1 MNNELRISYSS
12 STCFKAC
19 PEKHYL
25 SYILGCR
32 PKEEGASLSF
42 GIAVD
47 EAIGMLLRAKRDNQE
62 LPKLEQVQNEFLFH
76 SEKGFEQHFDS
87 MKLRYTKAD
96 VDPKVF
102 NQEDWAT
109 ISLFEKEL
117 HCSMEEARKAFNQKS
132 FKKMSSDED
141 RMYSRLGFLSLKA
154 KGKLMIEAFYKE
166 VLPEIEEV
174 VAVQHKFEGEI
185 GGYKLI
191 GYLDLIAKMKGYEKP
206 IVLDL
211 KTAAVEY
218 EWDSIQLSD
227 QLLTYLLYVGKDL
240 DTHLAGF
247 IVLLK
252 GISTDIFCSKCGTP
266 KTSNH
271 KTCPIEINGKRCGA
285 EWTEKPKAKTQILI
299 DEVTDKKLERFEKDL
314 GNITSIMGS
323 GLRYKN
329 FGNCK
334 EYGMCNFFGACHKND
349 LDSVIWRSEEDKQT
363 FLKGE

>member
-191 GYLDLIAKMKGYEKP
+191 GYLDYMLEKKVSVQFVKENLLFKDKSNHISNLMLNMMGSFAEFEYSIIKERVIEGVKIAKAAGKYKGGTCKLTPHTKE
-206 IVLDL
+206 VLTELIKTRKSKRQMAFELGVTL
-211 KTAAVEY
+211 KT
-218 EWDSIQLSD
+218 
-227 QLLTYLLYVGKDL
+227 
-240 DTHLAGF
+240 
-247 IVLLK
+247 LLK
-252 GISTDIFCSKCGTP
+252 YMRMMGYGDMIGPPRILKPGQVVGEN
-266 KTSNH
+266 SNYRDTWRGENNNVLSH
-271 KTCPIEINGKRCGA
+271 
-285 EWTEKPKAKTQILI
+285 
-299 DEVTDKKLERFEKDL
+299 
-314 GNITSIMGS
+314 GS
-323 GLRYKN
+323 S
-329 FGNCK
+329 
-334 EYGMCNFFGACHKND
+334 A
-349 LDSVIWRSEEDKQT
+349 Q
-363 FLKGE
+363 KGGP